1 MRTTLRRSRSSLQ
14 DGAETLARFWAPALS
29 AVAVGALLLY
39 PCAGLAMAGQADAL
53 LCWAAS
59 LVISGIGMAMTLGEA
74 SRLSRGVASWVLTVI
89 GPGALLF
96 VATAGGSRSMMSLAA
111 GLMLLATTGWWLMVA
126 LLEECAGLEEPDD
139 AAKPRTVRTFTLL
152 PPFLVERPVTG
163 RGSSA
168 FSGNAIASVG
178 ILGAVILAGG
188 ESLASTGAPVA
199 PAWPFG
205 LVLYGSLGMLASLSK
220 LQEQVRSIGRGVQ
233 VAGSIVP
240 AWLQSALIVLA
251 ASALLGLLLPKQ
263 ILTGP
268 GQAAK
273 ASAWERLTNAAP
285 QPDPSSQGEE
295 GRGQPWNPGFEG
307 LNRGARGAGGQGQ
320 GLAGTRPG
328 QARQEGAPGGKLPR
342 PVPGKPG
349 EQGPRQPSAAEQ
361 ALARALDAATAIA
374 RLGERGAEGTQ
385 GGQGRSPGGSERGEA
400 QGPTGAQRSGG
411 GGEGEGDGEGQGQG
425 RSAADGQAEAQTP
438 AEKASQLA
446 EALRDNPLR
455 LLKLALVMA
464 AVTFALYAWRKWAW
478 PVILRCLAWLGVRAA
493 AAWAAARSGVLG
505 SLARRRRDARFQA
518 ALAAAGD
525 PFADPLAE
533 RASPDRF
540 AEAAYAGFAAQVWLM
555 GREKGD
561 AETAFDF
568 AASLARS
575 SSLDASAVQ
584 TITRECVGAHFSGS
598 SLDATAIERV
608 RQALRVV
615 RDQVEGSMAP
625 DLLAQRKAQYRRQLA
640 EATMAEP

>member
-1 MRTTLRRSRSSLQ
+1 MRRSRSSLQ
-14 DGAETLARFWAPALS
+14 DGAESLARFWAPALS

-59 LVISGIGMAMTLGEA
+59 MVISGIGMAMTLAEA
-74 SRLSRGVASWVLTVI
+74 SRLSRGVASWALTVI

-96 VATAGGSRSMMSLAA
+96 VATSGGSRSMMSLAA
-111 GLMLLATTGWWLMVA
+111 GLMLLSSTGWWLMVA
-126 LLEECAGLEEPDD
+126 LLEEYAGLEEPDD

-152 PPFLVERPVTG
+152 PPFFVERPVTG

-263 ILTGP
+263 IPTGP

-320 GLAGTRPG
+320 GLAGTLPG
-328 QARQEGAPGGKLPR
+328 QVRPEGAPGGKLPR

-349 EQGPRQPSAAEQ
+349 EQGPRQPSVAEQ
-361 ALARALDAATAIA
+361 ALAKALDAATAIA
-374 RLGERGAEGTQ
+374 RLGEGGAADGSQ

-400 QGPTGAQRSGG
+400 QGPSGAQRSGAD
-411 GGEGEGDGEGQGQG
+411 GEGEGEGQGQG
-425 RSAADGQAEAQTP
+425 RSAADGQAQAQTP
-438 AEKASQLA
+438 AEKASRLA
-446 EALRDNPLR
+446 EALRENPLR
-455 LLKLALVMA
+455 LLKLALFMA
-464 AVTFALYAWRKWAW
+464 VVTFALYAWRKWAW
-478 PVILRCLAWLGVRAA
+478 PVVLRCLAWLGSRAA
-493 AAWAAARSGVLG
+493 AAWAAARRGVLG
-505 SLARRRRDARFQA
+505 SLDRRRREARFQA

-533 RASPDRF
+533 QVSPDRF
-540 AEAAYAGFAAQVWLM
+540 PEAAYAGFTAQVWLM

-598 SLDATAIERV
+598 SLDASAVERV

-640 EATMAEP
+640 EAAMTEP